1 MTADDFNFTD
11 EILENMHGIYFS
23 TNYISREMNVLQGK
37 FDVKGRVV
45 CLEADKCSGIK
56 IRVQQTMGGP
66 SDGYFFAE
74 TKTDDYGFYM
84 FP

>member
-1 MTADDFNFTD
+1 MTAEDYHFTD
-11 EILENMHGIYFS
+11 EILENLHGVHFA
-23 TNYISREMNVLQGK
+23 TNFIGREMNVLQGK

-56 IRVQQTMGGP
+56 IRVQQSLIGP
-66 SDGYFFAE
+66 MDGYFFAE
-74 TKTDDYGFYM
+74 TKTDDFGFYM